1 MDNVVKMTLADQIY
15 NILKEDIIN
24 QNIKCGEK
32 LTSKILQER
41 FNVSSTPI
49 REALNRLGQE
59 GLIDHITN
67 VGGKV
72 IEFNEKD
79 INEIYDFCACL
90 DLEALR
96 LSMESIKKKELVL
109 EINNS
114 VRLQEK
120 YLESDNIE
128 EFMIE
133 SDNFHDILFRYAD
146 NSRLYN
152 ASKNIRSQFSILAN
166 IYQNLTVT
174 KSVVLLEHK
183 DIARAMKDNDF
194 SKASFLMKNHFK
206 HAKEYLLENIKKASI
221 EN

>member
-1 MDNVVKMTLADQIY
+1 MNNVVKMTLADQIY

-90 DLEALR
+90 DLEAPQ
-96 LSMESIKKKELVL
+96 I
-109 EINNS
+109 I
-114 VRLQEK
+114 
-120 YLESDNIE
+120 
-128 EFMIE
+128 
-133 SDNFHDILFRYAD
+133 HG
-146 NSRLYN
+146 
-152 ASKNIRSQFSILAN
+152 
-166 IYQNLTVT
+166 
-174 KSVVLLEHK
+174 
-183 DIARAMKDNDF
+183 
-194 SKASFLMKNHFK
+194 K
-206 HAKEYLLENIKKASI
+206 H
-221 EN
+221 